1 MEGAAYQVMVG
12 VSCADIQL
20 SGSIATDSTGAQAP
34 YDLSGLPHYVTGQIH
49 QVTGQEFATLL
60 GRPIPPAKWD
70 RAAPL
75 TENDTF
81 SQLCYAKGWAGRLV
95 YQVLRRQA
103 ERAVSAEKPDL
114 NALFRLG
121 MPFRAVAKMTAGM
134 VEPDMVRALLEV
146 FNGRFCRGAV
156 HLLRAWCRKR
166 RLDRKGDM
174 SI

>member
-121 MPFRAVAKMTAGM
+121 MPS
-134 VEPDMVRALLEV
+134 
-146 FNGRFCRGAV
+146 GRWPR
-156 HLLRAWCRKR
+156 
-166 RLDRKGDM
+166 
-174 SI
+174 